1 LHSRTNTIEEKKEMN
16 LKKALFVAIV
26 GILAVPMIAN
36 AKPPIVHR
44 IPGVAKKLHFAK
56 IRLWRAQPH
65 QRLWR

>member
-1 LHSRTNTIEEKKEMN
+1 MN